1 VSRLAAVLLG
11 VAVLAAGCGGGGA
24 REELRKTADRVGKI
38 KSGTIS
44 FSLVVTP
51 RGKPAKHPFGFRIK
65 GPFRF
70 GDRPTARVAYTQIAN
85 GKEATA
91 TLVLDRDAAYA
102 ISNGERRTLSTAQA
116 RELRA
121 AAAGARAGARVAIDD
136 WIDGAD
142 SCGDH
147 CVKGSLDV
155 ASALEGLL
163 ETAGAHV
170 TLSDDDR
177 KTLADATK
185 DASYRVESTDDHLLR
200 ELRAA
205 VDLGFDVPERLRRAL
220 GDLVG
225 AKIDLRLQIAN
236 PQA

>member
-1 VSRLAAVLLG
+1 MSRPAAILLG
-11 VAVLAAGCGGGGA
+11 VALLAAGCGGGA
-24 REELRKTADRVGKI
+24 RDELRQTADRVGKL
-38 KSGTIS
+38 KSGTLS

-51 RGKPAKHPFGFRIK
+51 RGKLAKHRFGFRIH

-91 TLVLDRDAAYA
+91 TLVLEPDAAYA
-102 ISNGERRTLSTAQA
+102 ISNGERRTLSAAQA
-116 RELRA
+116 RELRT
-121 AAAGARAGARVAIDD
+121 AAAGARAGVRVAIDD

-147 CVKGSLDV
+147 CVEGNLDV
-155 ASALEGLL
+155 ASAVAGLL
-163 ETAGAHV
+163 GAAGAHV

-177 KTLADATK
+177 ETLADATK
-185 DASYRVESTDDHLLR
+185 AASYRVESTDDHLLR
-200 ELRAA
+200 ELRAD
-205 VDLGFDVPERLRRAL
+205 VDLGFDVPERLRRSL

-225 AKIDLRLQIAN
+225 ARIDLRLSIAN
-236 PQA
+236 PRA

>member
-11 VAVLAAGCGGGGA
+11 VAVLGAGCGGGGA
-24 REELRKTADRVGKI
+24 RDELSKTADRIGKI

-51 RGKPAKHPFGFRIK
+51 RGKLAKHPFGFRIH

-102 ISNGERRTLSTAQA
+102 IANGERRTLSAAQA
-116 RELRA
+116 KELRA

-147 CVKGSLDV
+147 CVRGSLDV
-155 ASALEGLL
+155 ASAVEGLL
-163 ETAGAHV
+163 ETAGADV

-185 DASYRVESTDDHLLR
+185 DASYRVEATDDHLLR
-200 ELRAA
+200 ELRAD
-205 VDLGFDVPERLRRAL
+205 VDLGFDVPDRLRDTL

-225 AKIDLRLQIAN
+225 AKIDLRLSIAN
-236 PQA
+236 PKE

>member
-1 VSRLAAVLLG
+1 VIRLAPIFLG
-11 VAVLAAGCGGGGA
+11 VALLAAGCGGGA
-24 REELRKTADRVGKI
+24 RDELRQTADRVGKI

-51 RGKPAKHPFGFRIK
+51 RSKLAKHPFGFRLR
-65 GPFRF
+65 GPFHF
-70 GDRPTARVAYTQIAN
+70 GDRPTARVVYTQIAN

-91 TLVLDRDAAYA
+91 TLVLEKDAAYA
-102 ISNGERRTLSTAQA
+102 IANGERRALTDAQA
-116 RELRA
+116 KELRA

-147 CVKGSLDV
+147 CVEGNLDV
-155 ASALEGLL
+155 ASAIAGLL
-163 ETAGAHV
+163 GAAGAHV

-177 KTLADATK
+177 ETLADATK

-200 ELRAA
+200 ELRAD

-225 AKIDLRLQIAN
+225 ARIDVRLAIAN
-236 PQA
+236 PRA